1 MEEEYKEIKVSSYI
15 SSTKGTLDKNNKSNN
30 LLLIL
35 TPLLIG
41 ICSAATYF
49 IGTGQ
54 FRSQEKMIQEEQ
66 VLKLNHVLDVIE
78 THYVD
83 SVDRKELIE
92 TSISGMLT
100 KLDPHSAYISSKDVE
115 RQNEELQGHFGGVGI
130 RFIILRDT
138 LMITN
143 IIPNGPSEMAGLK
156 AGDRI
161 LEVDGVKIAGTGLKI
176 EDVLG
181 LLKGEFGTKVE
192 LKIVTKPNL
201 NPEDI
206 KVTRGSIPLPSID
219 ASFMINSTI
228 GYIRLKN
235 FSNNTDREFAYA
247 VADLKA
253 EGMTKLVFDLR
264 NNGGGYLH
272 GATSVADE
280 FLPAGKS
287 IVYTEG
293 AHQQKKEYFSS
304 GYGNFESN
312 ELIILVNS
320 GTASA
325 SEIVS
330 GAIQDND
337 RGLIMGRRT
346 FGKGL
351 VQQPINLEDGS
362 EMRLTVSRY
371 YTPAGRCIQKPYG
384 NGIDYYN
391 DIMNRYENGELQEL
405 DSVIF
410 ENAEKFTTPQGRTV
424 YGGGGIMPDVFIPI
438 DTSGSSLYLSSL
450 AYTAAYR
457 DFCFDYIDKNREKLN
472 YKDVKSFKAQ
482 YSITEQMFNNFVENA
497 YNNHGVEKDLYGINA
512 SKNRI
517 KNQLKQELATYLW
530 DEEAR
535 FFISIPFDNDIQIAI
550 KELNNII
557 K

>member
-30 LLLIL
+30 WLLIL

-41 ICSAATYF
+41 ICSAVTYF

-54 FRSQEKMIQEEQ
+54 FRSQEKIIQEEQ

-78 THYVD
+78 SHYVD

-92 TSISGMLT
+92 TSISGMLA

-143 IIPNGPSEMAGLK
+143 IIPNGPSETAGLK

-161 LEVDGVKIAGTGLKI
+161 LEVDGANIAGTGLKI
-176 EDVLG
+176 EDVHG

-192 LKIVTKPNL
+192 LKIANKSNL
-201 NPEDI
+201 TPKNIE
-206 KVTRGSIPLPSID
+206 VTRGSIPLPSID
-219 ASFMINSTI
+219 ASFMVNSTI

-235 FSNNTDREFAYA
+235 FSNNTDKEFAYA

-312 ELIILVNS
+312 ELVILVNS

-371 YTPAGRCIQKPYG
+371 YTPTGRCIQKPYG

-410 ENAEKFTTPQGRTV
+410 ENAEKFITPEGRTV

-450 AYTAAYR
+450 AYSAAYR
-457 DFCFDYIDKNREKLN
+457 DYCFDYIDKNRSKLK
-472 YKDVKSFKAQ
+472 YKDVKSFNAQ
-482 YSITEQMFNNFVENA
+482 YPITEQMFNEFVENA

-517 KNQLKQELATYLW
+517 KNQIKSELATYLW

-550 KELNNII
+550 KELNNKIN
-557 K
+557 

>member
-30 LLLIL
+30 WLLIL

-49 IGTGQ
+49 IGAGQ
-54 FRSQEKMIQEEQ
+54 FRSQEKIIQEEQ
-66 VLKLNHVLDVIE
+66 VVKLNHVLDVIE
-78 THYVD
+78 SHYVD
-83 SVDRKELIE
+83 SIDRKELIE
-92 TSISGMLT
+92 TSIAGMLS
-100 KLDPHSAYISSKDVE
+100 KLDPHSAYISSKNVE

-143 IIPNGPSEMAGLK
+143 IIPNGPSEIAGLK

-161 LEVDGVKIAGTGLKI
+161 LEVDGVKIAGTGLKN

-192 LKIVTKPNL
+192 LKIVNKSNL
-201 NPEDI
+201 NPLDLE
-206 KVTRGSIPLPSID
+206 VTRGSIPLPSID
-219 ASFMINSTI
+219 ASFMVNHTT

-293 AHQQKKEYFSS
+293 AHQKKKEYFSS
-304 GYGNFESN
+304 EYGNFESN

-371 YTPAGRCIQKPYG
+371 YTPTGRCIQKPYG

-410 ENAEKFTTPQGRTV
+410 ENTEKFITPEGRTV
-424 YGGGGIMPDVFIPI
+424 YGGGGIMPDLFIPI

-450 AYTAAYR
+450 AYSGAYR
-457 DFCFDYIDKNREKLN
+457 DFCFDYVDKNKDKLN
-472 YKDVKSFKAQ
+472 YKDVKSFEAQ
-482 YSITEQMFNNFVENA
+482 YSITDQMFNNFVENA
-497 YNNHGVEKDLYGINA
+497 YKKHGVEKDEYGINT
-512 SKNRI
+512 SRNRI
-517 KNQLKQELATYLW
+517 KNQLKSELATYLW

>member
-30 LLLIL
+30 WLLIL

-49 IGTGQ
+49 IGAGQ
-54 FRSQEKMIQEEQ
+54 FRSQEKVIQEEQ

-78 THYVD
+78 SHYVD
-83 SVDRKELIE
+83 SIDRKELIE
-92 TSISGMLT
+92 TSIAGMLA
-100 KLDPHSAYISSKDVE
+100 KLDPHSAYISSKNVE

-143 IIPNGPSEMAGLK
+143 IIPNGPSEIAGLK

-161 LEVDGVKIAGTGLKI
+161 LEVDGVKIAGTGLKN

-192 LKIVTKPNL
+192 LKIVNKSNL
-201 NPEDI
+201 NPLDLE
-206 KVTRGSIPLPSID
+206 VTRGSIPLPSID
-219 ASFMINSTI
+219 ASFMVSHTT

-293 AHQQKKEYFSS
+293 AHQKKKEYFSS
-304 GYGNFESN
+304 EYGNFESN

-371 YTPAGRCIQKPYG
+371 YTPTGRCIQKPYG

-410 ENAEKFTTPQGRTV
+410 ENTEKFITPEGRTV
-424 YGGGGIMPDVFIPI
+424 YGGGGIMPDLFIPI

-450 AYTAAYR
+450 AYSGAYR
-457 DFCFDYIDKNREKLN
+457 DFCFDYVDKNKDKLN
-472 YKDVKSFKAQ
+472 YKDVKSFEAQ
-482 YSITEQMFNNFVENA
+482 YSITDQMFNNFVENA
-497 YNNHGVEKDLYGINA
+497 YKKHGVEKDEYGINT
-512 SKNRI
+512 SRNRI
-517 KNQLKQELATYLW
+517 KNQLKSELATYLW

>member
-1 MEEEYKEIKVSSYI
+1 MKEEYKDIRVSSYI
-15 SSTKGTLDKNNKSNN
+15 PSTKPTAKKSGNSYN
-30 LLLIL
+30 WLLII

-41 ICSAATYF
+41 IFSAVTYF
-49 IGTGQ
+49 IGAGQ
-54 FRSQEKMIQEEQ
+54 FRSQEKIIQEEQ

-78 THYVD
+78 SQYVD
-83 SVDRKELIE
+83 SVDREQLIE
-92 TSISGMLT
+92 TSIAGMLA
-100 KLDPHSAYISSKDVE
+100 KLDPHSSYISSKDVE

-143 IIPNGPSEMAGLK
+143 IIPNGPSETAGLK
-156 AGDRI
+156 AGDRVI
-161 LEVDGVKIAGTGLKI
+161 EVDGEKIAGTGLKI
-176 EDVLG
+176 EDVHG

-192 LKIVTKPNL
+192 LKVLNKSNL
-201 NPEDI
+201 NPKDI
-206 KVTRGSIPLPSID
+206 EITRGSIPLPSID
-219 ASFMINSTI
+219 ASFMVNSTI

-235 FSNNTDREFAYA
+235 FSNKTDTEFAYA

-280 FLPAGKS
+280 FLSGGKS
-287 IVYTEG
+287 IVYTAG
-293 AHQQKKEYFSS
+293 LHQEKREYFSS
-304 GYGNFESN
+304 AYGNFESN
-312 ELIILVNS
+312 ELVILVNS

-371 YTPAGRCIQKPYG
+371 YTPTGRCIQKPYG

-410 ENAEKFTTPQGRTV
+410 ENAEKFTTPEGRTV
-424 YGGGGIMPDVFIPI
+424 YGGGGIMPDLFIPI

-450 AYTAAYR
+450 SYTAAFR
-457 DFCFDYIDKNREKLN
+457 DFCFDYVDKNREELK
-472 YKDVKSFKAQ
+472 YKDVDSFNAEFFI
-482 YSITEQMFNNFVENA
+482 SEIMFNQFVEDA
-497 YNNHGVEKDLYGINA
+497 HAKHGAVKDVYGIKA

-517 KNQLKQELATYLW
+517 KNQLKSELATYLW

-535 FFISIPFDNDIQIAI
+535 FFISIPFDKDIQVAI
-550 KELNNII
+550 KQLN
-557 K
+557 KD

>member
-1 MEEEYKEIKVSSYI
+1 MEKEYKEIKVSSYI

-30 LLLIL
+30 WLLIL

-54 FRSQEKMIQEEQ
+54 FRSQEKIIQEEQ

-78 THYVD
+78 SHYVD

-92 TSISGMLT
+92 TSISGMLA

-138 LMITN
+138 LMVTN
-143 IIPNGPSEMAGLK
+143 IIPNGPSEIAGLK

-176 EDVLG
+176 EDVQG

-192 LKIVTKPNL
+192 LKILNKSTL
-201 NPEDI
+201 NPKDI
-206 KVTRGSIPLPSID
+206 EVTRGSIPLPSID

-293 AHQQKKEYFSS
+293 AHQKKKEYFSS
-304 GYGNFESN
+304 EYGNFESN

-371 YTPAGRCIQKPYG
+371 YTPTGRCIQKPYG

-410 ENAEKFTTPQGRTV
+410 ENTEKFITPEGRTV
-424 YGGGGIMPDVFIPI
+424 YGGGGIMPDLFIPI

-450 AYTAAYR
+450 AYSAAYR
-457 DFCFDYIDKNREKLN
+457 DFCFDYVDKNKDKLN

-482 YSITEQMFNNFVENA
+482 YSITDQMFNNFVENA
-497 YNNHGVEKDLYGINA
+497 YKKHGVEKDEYGINT
-512 SKNRI
+512 SRNRI
-517 KNQLKQELATYLW
+517 KNQLKSELATYLW

-535 FFISIPFDNDIQIAI
+535 FFISIPFDNDIQMAI
-550 KELNNII
+550 KKL
-557 K
+557 

>member
-1 MEEEYKEIKVSSYI
+1 MEEEHEEIKVSSYI
-15 SSTKGTLDKNNKSNN
+15 SSTKGTLDKNNTSNN
-30 LLLIL
+30 WLLIL

-41 ICSAATYF
+41 ICSAVTYF

-54 FRSQEKMIQEEQ
+54 FRSQEKIIQEEQ

-78 THYVD
+78 SHYVD

-92 TSISGMLT
+92 TSIAGMLA
-100 KLDPHSAYISSKDVE
+100 KLDPHSAYISAKDVE

-143 IIPNGPSEMAGLK
+143 IIPNGPSEIAGLK

-192 LKIVTKPNL
+192 LKIVNKSNL
-201 NPEDI
+201 NPKDI
-206 KVTRGSIPLPSID
+206 EVTRGSIPLPSID
-219 ASFMINSTI
+219 ASFMINSTT

-287 IVYTEG
+287 MVYTEG

-304 GYGNFESN
+304 KYGNFESN

-351 VQQPINLEDGS
+351 VQQPINLQDGS

-371 YTPAGRCIQKPYG
+371 YTPTGRCIQKPYG

-410 ENAEKFTTPQGRTV
+410 ENAEQFITPEGRTV
-424 YGGGGIMPDVFIPI
+424 YGGGGIMPDIFIPI

-457 DFCFDYIDKNREKLN
+457 DFCFDYVDKNRDKLN
-472 YKDVKSFKAQ
+472 YKDVKSFNNQ

-497 YNNHGVEKDLYGINA
+497 YNKHGVEKDLHGINA

-530 DEEAR
+530 DEKAR
-535 FFISIPFDNDIQIAI
+535 FYISIPFDNDIQAAI
-550 KELNNII
+550 KEII

>member
-1 MEEEYKEIKVSSYI
+1 MKEEYKDIRVSSYI
-15 SSTKGTLDKNNKSNN
+15 PSTKPTAKKSGNSYN
-30 LLLIL
+30 WLLII

-41 ICSAATYF
+41 IFSAVTYF
-49 IGTGQ
+49 IGAGQ
-54 FRSQEKMIQEEQ
+54 FRSQEKIIQEEQ

-78 THYVD
+78 SQYVD
-83 SVDRKELIE
+83 SVDREQLIE
-92 TSISGMLT
+92 TSIAGMLA
-100 KLDPHSAYISSKDVE
+100 KLDPHSSYISSKDVE

-143 IIPNGPSEMAGLK
+143 IIPNGPSETAGLK
-156 AGDRI
+156 AGDRVI
-161 LEVDGVKIAGTGLKI
+161 EVDGEKIAGTGLKI
-176 EDVLG
+176 EDVHG

-192 LKIVTKPNL
+192 LKVLNKSNL
-201 NPEDI
+201 NPKDI
-206 KVTRGSIPLPSID
+206 EITRGSIPLPSID
-219 ASFMINSTI
+219 ASFMVNSTI

-235 FSNNTDREFAYA
+235 FSNKTDTEFAYA

-280 FLPAGKS
+280 FLSGGKS
-287 IVYTEG
+287 IVYTAG
-293 AHQQKKEYFSS
+293 LHQEKREYFSS
-304 GYGNFESN
+304 AYGNFESN
-312 ELIILVNS
+312 ELVILVNS

-371 YTPAGRCIQKPYG
+371 YTPTGRCIQKPYG
-384 NGIDYYN
+384 KGIDYYN

-405 DSVIF
+405 DSMIF
-410 ENAEKFTTPQGRTV
+410 ENAEKFTTPEGRTV
-424 YGGGGIMPDVFIPI
+424 YGGGGIMPDLFIPI

-450 AYTAAYR
+450 SYTAAFR
-457 DFCFDYIDKNREKLN
+457 DFCFDYVDKNREELK
-472 YKDVKSFKAQ
+472 YKDVDSFNAEFFI
-482 YSITEQMFNNFVENA
+482 SEIMFNQFVEDA
-497 YNNHGVEKDLYGINA
+497 HAKHGAVKDVYGIKA

-517 KNQLKQELATYLW
+517 KNQLKSELATYLW

-535 FFISIPFDNDIQIAI
+535 FFISIPFDKDIQVAI
-550 KELNNII
+550 KQLN
-557 K
+557 KD

>member
-1 MEEEYKEIKVSSYI
+1 MKEEYKDIRVSSYI
-15 SSTKGTLDKNNKSNN
+15 PSTKPTAKKSGNSYN
-30 LLLIL
+30 WLLII

-41 ICSAATYF
+41 IFSAVTYF
-49 IGTGQ
+49 IGAGQ
-54 FRSQEKMIQEEQ
+54 FRSQEKIIQEEQ

-78 THYVD
+78 SQYVD
-83 SVDRKELIE
+83 SVDREQLIE
-92 TSISGMLT
+92 TSIAGMLA
-100 KLDPHSAYISSKDVE
+100 KLDPHSSYISSKDVE

-143 IIPNGPSEMAGLK
+143 IIPNGPSETAGLK
-156 AGDRI
+156 AGDRVI
-161 LEVDGVKIAGTGLKI
+161 EVDGEKIAGTGLKI
-176 EDVLG
+176 EDVHG

-192 LKIVTKPNL
+192 LKVLNKSNL
-201 NPEDI
+201 NPKDI
-206 KVTRGSIPLPSID
+206 EITRGSIPLPSID
-219 ASFMINSTI
+219 ASFMVNSTI

-235 FSNNTDREFAYA
+235 FSNKTDTEFAYA

-280 FLPAGKS
+280 FLSGGKS
-287 IVYTEG
+287 IVYTAG
-293 AHQQKKEYFSS
+293 LHQEKREYFSS
-304 GYGNFESN
+304 AYGNFESN
-312 ELIILVNS
+312 ELVILVNS

-371 YTPAGRCIQKPYG
+371 YTPTGRCIQKPYG

-424 YGGGGIMPDVFIPI
+424 YGGGGIMPDLFIPI

-450 AYTAAYR
+450 AYSAAYR
-457 DFCFDYIDKNREKLN
+457 DYCFDYIDKNREKLN
-472 YKDVKSFKAQ
+472 YKDVKSFNAQ
-482 YSITEQMFNNFVENA
+482 YSITEQMFNKFVEYA
-497 YNNHGVEKDLYGINA
+497 FVEHGIEQDLFGIKA

-517 KNQLKQELATYLW
+517 KNQLKSELATYLW

-535 FFISIPFDNDIQIAI
+535 FFISIPFDKDIQVAI
-550 KELNNII
+550 KQLN
-557 K
+557 KG

>member
-15 SSTKGTLDKNNKSNN
+15 SSTKGALDKNNKSNN
-30 LLLIL
+30 WLLIL

-49 IGTGQ
+49 IGAGQ
-54 FRSQEKMIQEEQ
+54 FRSQEKVIQEEQ
-66 VLKLNHVLDVIE
+66 VVKLNHVLDVIE
-78 THYVD
+78 SHYVD
-83 SVDRKELIE
+83 SIDRKELIE
-92 TSISGMLT
+92 TSIAGMLA
-100 KLDPHSAYISSKDVE
+100 KLDPHSAYISSKNVE

-143 IIPNGPSEMAGLK
+143 IIPNGPSEIAGLK

-161 LEVDGVKIAGTGLKI
+161 LEVDGVKIAGTGLKN

-192 LKIVTKPNL
+192 LKIVNKSNL
-201 NPEDI
+201 NPLDLE
-206 KVTRGSIPLPSID
+206 VTRGSIPLPSID
-219 ASFMINSTI
+219 ASFMINHTT

-293 AHQQKKEYFSS
+293 AHQKKKEYFSS
-304 GYGNFESN
+304 EYGNFESN

-371 YTPAGRCIQKPYG
+371 YTPTGRCIQKPYG

-410 ENAEKFTTPQGRTV
+410 ENTEKFITPEGRTV
-424 YGGGGIMPDVFIPI
+424 YGGGGIMPDLFIPI

-450 AYTAAYR
+450 AYSGAYR
-457 DFCFDYIDKNREKLN
+457 DFCFDYVDKNKDKLN
-472 YKDVKSFKAQ
+472 YKDVKSFEAQ
-482 YSITEQMFNNFVENA
+482 YSITDQMFNNFVENA
-497 YNNHGVEKDLYGINA
+497 YKKHGVEKDEYGINT
-512 SKNRI
+512 SRNRI
-517 KNQLKQELATYLW
+517 KNQLKSELATYLW

-550 KELNNII
+550 KELNNKI

>member
-1 MEEEYKEIKVSSYI
+1 
-15 SSTKGTLDKNNKSNN
+15 
-30 LLLIL
+30 
-35 TPLLIG
+35 
-41 ICSAATYF
+41 
-49 IGTGQ
+49 
-54 FRSQEKMIQEEQ
+54 
-66 VLKLNHVLDVIE
+66 
-78 THYVD
+78 
-83 SVDRKELIE
+83 
-92 TSISGMLT
+92 
-100 KLDPHSAYISSKDVE
+100 
-115 RQNEELQGHFGGVGI
+115 
-130 RFIILRDT
+130 
-138 LMITN
+138 MITN
-143 IIPNGPSEMAGLK
+143 IIPNGPSEIAGLK

-192 LKIVTKPNL
+192 LKIVNNPNL
-201 NPEDI
+201 NPNDI
-206 KVTRGSIPLPSID
+206 EVTRGSIPLPSID
-219 ASFMINSTI
+219 ASFMVNSTI

-304 GYGNFESN
+304 EYGNFESN

-371 YTPAGRCIQKPYG
+371 YTPTGRCIQKPYG

-410 ENAEKFTTPQGRTV
+410 ENTEKFITPKGRTV
-424 YGGGGIMPDVFIPI
+424 YGGGGIMPDLFIPI

-450 AYTAAYR
+450 AYSAAYR
-457 DFCFDYIDKNREKLN
+457 DFCFDYVDKNRDQLN
-472 YKDVKSFKAQ
+472 YKNVKSFKAQ
-482 YSITEQMFNNFVENA
+482 YSITEQMFYNFVENA
-497 YNNHGVEKDLYGINA
+497 YQKHGVEKDVYGINA

-517 KNQLKQELATYLW
+517 KNQLKSELATYLW

-535 FFISIPFDNDIQIAI
+535 FFISIPFDNDIQMAI
-550 KELNNII
+550 KELNN
-557 K
+557 KTK

>member
-550 KELNNII
+550 KRLN
-557 K
+557 KD

>member
-15 SSTKGTLDKNNKSNN
+15 SSTKGPLDKNNKSNN
-30 LLLIL
+30 WLLIL

-54 FRSQEKMIQEEQ
+54 FRSQEKIIQEEQ

-78 THYVD
+78 SHYVD

-92 TSISGMLT
+92 TSISGMLA

-143 IIPNGPSEMAGLK
+143 IIPNGPSEIAGLK

-161 LEVDGVKIAGTGLKI
+161 LEVDGVKIAGIGLKI
-176 EDVLG
+176 EDVQG

-192 LKIVTKPNL
+192 LKILNKSTL
-201 NPEDI
+201 NPKDI
-206 KVTRGSIPLPSID
+206 EVTRGSIPLPSID

-280 FLPAGKS
+280 FLAAGKS
-287 IVYTEG
+287 IVYTKG

-304 GYGNFESN
+304 RYGNFESN
-312 ELIILVNS
+312 ELVILVNS

-330 GAIQDND
+330 GAVQDND

-371 YTPAGRCIQKPYG
+371 YTPTGRCIQKPYG
-384 NGIDYYN
+384 SGIDYYN

-410 ENAEKFTTPQGRTV
+410 ENAEKFITPEGRTV
-424 YGGGGIMPDVFIPI
+424 YGGGGIMPDLFIPI
-438 DTSGSSLYLSSL
+438 DTSGSSLYLIL
-450 AYTAAYR
+450 
-457 DFCFDYIDKNREKLN
+457 
-472 YKDVKSFKAQ
+472 
-482 YSITEQMFNNFVENA
+482 
-497 YNNHGVEKDLYGINA
+497 
-512 SKNRI
+512 
-517 KNQLKQELATYLW
+517 
-530 DEEAR
+530 
-535 FFISIPFDNDIQIAI
+535 ISILCSLPR
-550 KELNNII
+550 LLL
-557 K
+557 

>member
-15 SSTKGTLDKNNKSNN
+15 SSTKGPLDKNNKSNN
-30 LLLIL
+30 WLLIL

-54 FRSQEKMIQEEQ
+54 FRSQEKIIQEEQ

-78 THYVD
+78 SHYVD

-92 TSISGMLT
+92 TSISGMLA

-143 IIPNGPSEMAGLK
+143 IIPNGPSEIAGLK

-161 LEVDGVKIAGTGLKI
+161 LEVDGVKIAGIGLKI
-176 EDVLG
+176 EDVQG

-192 LKIVTKPNL
+192 LKILNKSTL
-201 NPEDI
+201 NPKDI
-206 KVTRGSIPLPSID
+206 EVTRGSIPLPSID

-247 VADLKA
+247 VANLKA

-280 FLPAGKS
+280 FLAAGKS
-287 IVYTEG
+287 IVYTKG

-304 GYGNFESN
+304 RYGNFESN
-312 ELIILVNS
+312 ELVILVNS

-330 GAIQDND
+330 GAVQDND

-371 YTPAGRCIQKPYG
+371 YTPTGRCIQKPYG
-384 NGIDYYN
+384 SGIDYYN

-410 ENAEKFTTPQGRTV
+410 ENAEKFITPEGRTV
-424 YGGGGIMPDVFIPI
+424 YGGGGIMPDLFIPI

-450 AYTAAYR
+450 AYSAAYR
-457 DFCFDYIDKNREKLN
+457 DYCFDYIDKNREKLN
-472 YKDVKSFKAQ
+472 YKDVKSFNAQ
-482 YSITEQMFNNFVENA
+482 YSITEQMFNEFVENA
-497 YNNHGVEKDLYGINA
+497 SKNHGVTKDLFGINA

-517 KNQLKQELATYLW
+517 KNQLKSELATYLW

-550 KELNNII
+550 KALNNKIN
-557 K
+557 

>member
-100 KLDPHSAYISSKDVE
+100 KLDPHSAYISSKNVE

-143 IIPNGPSEMAGLK
+143 IIPNGPSEIAGLK

-161 LEVDGVKIAGTGLKI
+161 LEVDGVKIAGTGLKN

-192 LKIVTKPNL
+192 LKIVNKSNL
-201 NPEDI
+201 NPLDLE
-206 KVTRGSIPLPSID
+206 VTRGSIPLPSID
-219 ASFMINSTI
+219 ASFMVNHAT

-293 AHQQKKEYFSS
+293 AHQKKKEYFSS
-304 GYGNFESN
+304 EYGNFESN

-371 YTPAGRCIQKPYG
+371 YTPTGRCIQKPYG

-410 ENAEKFTTPQGRTV
+410 ENTEKFITPEGRTV
-424 YGGGGIMPDVFIPI
+424 YGGGGIMPDLFIPI

-450 AYTAAYR
+450 AYSGAYR
-457 DFCFDYIDKNREKLN
+457 DFCFDYVDKNKDKLN
-472 YKDVKSFKAQ
+472 YKDVKSFEAQ
-482 YSITEQMFNNFVENA
+482 YSITDQMFNNFVENA
-497 YNNHGVEKDLYGINA
+497 YKKHGVEKDEYGINT
-512 SKNRI
+512 SRNRI
-517 KNQLKQELATYLW
+517 KNQLKSELATYLW

>member
-1 MEEEYKEIKVSSYI
+1 MEEEYKEMKGSSYI
-15 SSTKGTLDKNNKSNN
+15 SSSKDTLDKKDNSNN
-30 LLLIL
+30 WLLIL

-41 ICSAATYF
+41 ICSAFTYF
-49 IGTGQ
+49 IGAGQ
-54 FRSQEKMIQEEQ
+54 FRSQEKITQEEQ
-66 VLKLNHVLDVIE
+66 VVKLNHVLDVIE
-78 THYVD
+78 SRYVD

-92 TSISGMLT
+92 TSISGMLG
-100 KLDPHSAYISSKDVE
+100 KLDPHSAYISAKDVE

-143 IIPNGPSEMAGLK
+143 IIPNGPSEIAGLK

-161 LEVDGVKIAGTGLKI
+161 LEVDGDKIAGTGLKI
-176 EDVLG
+176 EDVHG

-192 LKIVTKPNL
+192 LKILNKSNL
-201 NPEDI
+201 HPKGIE
-206 KVTRGSIPLPSID
+206 VTRGSIPLPSID
-219 ASFMINSTI
+219 ASFMVNSNI

-247 VADLKA
+247 VANLKV

-280 FLPAGKS
+280 FLAAGKS

-312 ELIILVNS
+312 ELVILVNS

-330 GAIQDND
+330 GAVQDND

-371 YTPAGRCIQKPYG
+371 YTPTGRCIQKPYG
-384 NGIDYYN
+384 SGIDYYN

-405 DSVIF
+405 DSIIF
-410 ENAEKFTTPQGRTV
+410 ENAEKFITPEGRTV

-438 DTSGSSLYLSSL
+438 DTSGSSLYLSAL
-450 AYTAAYR
+450 AYSAAYR
-457 DFCFDYIDKNREKLN
+457 DFCFDYVDKNRKKLN
-472 YKDVKSFKAQ
+472 YKDAKTFNAQ
-482 YSITEQMFNNFVENA
+482 YSITEQMFNDFVENA
-497 YNNHGVEKDLYGINA
+497 SKNHGITKDLFGINT

-517 KNQLKQELATYLW
+517 KNQLKSELATYLW

-535 FFISIPFDNDIQIAI
+535 FFISLPFDKDVQVAI
-550 KELNNII
+550 KELNNN
-557 K
+557 

>member
-15 SSTKGTLDKNNKSNN
+15 SSTKGPLDKNNKSNN
-30 LLLIL
+30 WLLIL

-54 FRSQEKMIQEEQ
+54 FRSQEKIIQEEQ

-78 THYVD
+78 SHYVD

-92 TSISGMLT
+92 TSISGMLA

-143 IIPNGPSEMAGLK
+143 IIPNGPSEIAGLK

-161 LEVDGVKIAGTGLKI
+161 LEVDGVKIAGIGLKI
-176 EDVLG
+176 EDVQG

-192 LKIVTKPNL
+192 LKILNKSTL
-201 NPEDI
+201 NPKDI
-206 KVTRGSIPLPSID
+206 EVTRGSIPLPSID

-247 VADLKA
+247 VANLKA

-280 FLPAGKS
+280 FLAAGKS
-287 IVYTEG
+287 IVYTKG

-304 GYGNFESN
+304 RYGNFESN
-312 ELIILVNS
+312 ELVILVNS

-330 GAIQDND
+330 GAVQDND

-371 YTPAGRCIQKPYG
+371 YTPTGRCIQKPYG
-384 NGIDYYN
+384 SGIDYYN

-410 ENAEKFTTPQGRTV
+410 ENAEKYTTPEGRTV
-424 YGGGGIMPDVFIPI
+424 YGGGGIMPDIFIPI

-457 DFCFDYIDKNREKLN
+457 DFCFDYVDKNREKLQ
-472 YKDVKSFKAQ
+472 YQDVKAFNTQ
-482 YSITEQMFNNFVENA
+482 YSVTEQMFNDFVENA
-497 YNNHGVEKDLYGINA
+497 SKNHGVPKDLFGINA

-517 KNQLKQELATYLW
+517 KNQLKSELATYLW

-535 FFISIPFDNDIQIAI
+535 FFISIPFDNDIQMAI
-550 KELNNII
+550 KEL
-557 K
+557 

>member
-1 MEEEYKEIKVSSYI
+1 MEEEDKEIKVSSYI
-15 SSTKGTLDKNNKSNN
+15 SSKKGALNKNKKSNN
-30 LLLIL
+30 WLLIL

-41 ICSAATYF
+41 ICSAGTYF
-49 IGTGQ
+49 IGAGQ
-54 FRSQEKMIQEEQ
+54 FRSQKRIIQEEQ

-78 THYVD
+78 SHYVD
-83 SVDRKELIE
+83 SVDREDLIE
-92 TSISGMLT
+92 TSISGMLA

-143 IIPNGPSEMAGLK
+143 IIPGGPSEAAGLK
-156 AGDRI
+156 GGDRVI
-161 LEVDGVKIAGTGLKI
+161 AVDGDNIAGIGLSI
-176 EDVLG
+176 EDVHG

-192 LKIVTKPNL
+192 LKILNKTYL
-201 NPEDI
+201 NPKNIE
-206 KVTRGSIPLPSID
+206 VTRGSIPLPSID
-219 ASFMINSTI
+219 ASFMVNSTI

-247 VADLKA
+247 IADLKTQ
-253 EGMTKLVFDLR
+253 GMTKLVFDLR

-280 FLPAGKS
+280 FLPGGKS

-304 GYGNFESN
+304 GYGNFENN
-312 ELIILVNS
+312 ELVILVNS

-371 YTPAGRCIQKPYG
+371 YTPTGRCIQKPYG

-405 DSVIF
+405 DSTVF
-410 ENAEKFTTPQGRTV
+410 ENAEKFTTPGGRTV
-424 YGGGGIMPDVFIPI
+424 YGGGGIMPDLFIPI
-438 DTSGSSLYLSSL
+438 DTSGSSPYLSSL
-450 AYTAAYR
+450 AYSGAFR
-457 DFCFDYIDKNREKLN
+457 DFCFDYIDKNRTKLN
-472 YKDVKSFKAQ
+472 YKNAKAFNAK
-482 YSITEQMFNNFVENA
+482 YAISEQMFNEFVEYA
-497 YNNHGVEKDLYGINA
+497 FVKHAVAKDVYGIKV
-512 SKNRI
+512 SKTRI
-517 KNQLKQELATYLW
+517 KNQLKSELATYMW

-535 FFISIPFDNDIQIAI
+535 FFISIPFDNDIQVAI
-550 KELNNII
+550 KELNE

>member
-1 MEEEYKEIKVSSYI
+1 MEEEYKAIEVSSYI
-15 SSTKGTLDKNNKSNN
+15 SSAKAPNNKKNNSNN
-30 LLLIL
+30 WLLIL
-35 TPLLIG
+35 TPLLIA
-41 ICSAATYF
+41 ICSAATYY
-49 IGTGQ
+49 IGAGQ
-54 FRSQEKMIQEEQ
+54 FRSQEKIIQEEQ

-78 THYVD
+78 SQYVD
-83 SVDRKELIE
+83 SVDREQLIE
-92 TSISGMLT
+92 TSIAGMLA
-100 KLDPHSAYISSKDVE
+100 KLDPHSSYISSKDVE

-143 IIPNGPSEMAGLK
+143 IIPNGPSETAGLK
-156 AGDRI
+156 AGDRV
-161 LEVDGVKIAGTGLKI
+161 LEVDGDKIAGTGLKI
-176 EDVLG
+176 EDVHG

-192 LKIVTKPNL
+192 LKIVNKSIL
-201 NPEDI
+201 NPKGI
-206 KVTRGSIPLPSID
+206 TITRGSIPLPSID
-219 ASFMINSTI
+219 ASFMVNSNI

-235 FSNNTDREFAYA
+235 FSNNTDKEFASA
-247 VADLKA
+247 VANLKA

-280 FLPAGKS
+280 FLPSGKS
-287 IVYTEG
+287 IVYTAG
-293 AHQQKKEYFSS
+293 LHQEKREYFSS
-304 GYGNFESN
+304 RYGNFENN
-312 ELIILVNS
+312 ELVILVNS

-371 YTPAGRCIQKPYG
+371 YTPTGRCIQKPYG

-405 DSVIF
+405 DSMMF
-410 ENAEKFTTPQGRTV
+410 ENAEKFITPEGRTV
-424 YGGGGIMPDVFIPI
+424 YGGGGIMPDLFIPI
-438 DTSGSSLYLSSL
+438 DTSGSSIYLSSL
-450 AYTAAYR
+450 AYTGAYR
-457 DFCFDYIDKNREKLN
+457 DFCFDYADKEREKLK
-472 YKDVKSFKAQ
+472 YKDVNSFN
-482 YSITEQMFNNFVENA
+482 SEFLITEAMFNQFIEDA
-497 YNNHGVEKDLYGINA
+497 QTKHGVVQDPYGIKA

-517 KNQLKQELATYLW
+517 KNQLKSELATYLW
-530 DEEAR
+530 NEEAR
-535 FFISIPFDNDIQIAI
+535 FFVAMSFDYDIQVAI
-550 KELNNII
+550 RQLINN
-557 K
+557 

>member
-30 LLLIL
+30 WLLIL

-49 IGTGQ
+49 IGAGQ
-54 FRSQEKMIQEEQ
+54 FRSQEKIIQEEQ
-66 VLKLNHVLDVIE
+66 VVKLNHVLDVIE
-78 THYVD
+78 SHYVD
-83 SVDRKELIE
+83 SIDRKELIE
-92 TSISGMLT
+92 TSIAGMLA
-100 KLDPHSAYISSKDVE
+100 KLDPHSAYISSKNVE

-143 IIPNGPSEMAGLK
+143 IIPNGPSEIAGLK

-161 LEVDGVKIAGTGLKI
+161 LEVDGVKIAGTGLKN

-192 LKIVTKPNL
+192 LKIVNKSNL
-201 NPEDI
+201 NPLDLE
-206 KVTRGSIPLPSID
+206 VTRGSIPLPSID
-219 ASFMINSTI
+219 ASFMVSHTT

-293 AHQQKKEYFSS
+293 AHQKKKEYFSS
-304 GYGNFESN
+304 EYGNFESN

-371 YTPAGRCIQKPYG
+371 YTPTGRCIQKPYG

-410 ENAEKFTTPQGRTV
+410 ENTEKFITPEGRTV
-424 YGGGGIMPDVFIPI
+424 YGGGGIMPDLFIPI

-450 AYTAAYR
+450 AYSGAYR
-457 DFCFDYIDKNREKLN
+457 DFCFDYVDKNKDKLN
-472 YKDVKSFKAQ
+472 YKDVKSFEAQ
-482 YSITEQMFNNFVENA
+482 YSITDQMFNNFVENA
-497 YNNHGVEKDLYGINA
+497 YKKHGVEKDEYGINT
-512 SKNRI
+512 SRNRI
-517 KNQLKQELATYLW
+517 KNQLKSELATYLW

>member
-15 SSTKGTLDKNNKSNN
+15 SSTKVTVEKNNKSNN
-30 LLLIL
+30 WLLIV

-41 ICSAATYF
+41 ICSSITYF
-49 IGTGQ
+49 IGAGQ
-54 FRSQEKMIQEEQ
+54 FRSQEKIIQEEQ

-78 THYVD
+78 SQYVD
-83 SVDRKELIE
+83 SVDREELIE
-92 TSISGMLT
+92 TSIAGMLA

-143 IIPNGPSEMAGLK
+143 IIPGGPSEAAGLK
-156 AGDRI
+156 AGDRV
-161 LEVDGVKIAGTGLKI
+161 LQVDGESIAGTGLKI
-176 EDVLG
+176 EDVHG
-181 LLKGEFGTKVE
+181 LLKGGFGTKVKLSISNRE
-192 LKIVTKPNL
+192 NLKSRDV
-201 NPEDI
+201 E
-206 KVTRGSIPLPSID
+206 VTRGIIPLPSID
-219 ASFMINSTI
+219 ASFMVNNKT

-235 FSNNTDREFAYA
+235 FSDKTDTEFAYA

-253 EGMTKLVFDLR
+253 QGMKKLVFDLR

-280 FLPAGKS
+280 FLPGGKS

-293 AHQQKKEYFSS
+293 VHQEKKEYFSS
-304 GYGNFESN
+304 AYGNFESN
-312 ELIILVNS
+312 DLVILVNS

-330 GAIQDND
+330 GAVQDND
-337 RGLIMGRRT
+337 RGLILGRRT

-371 YTPAGRCIQKPYG
+371 YTPTGRCIQKPYG
-384 NGIDYYN
+384 EGIDYYN

-405 DSVIF
+405 DSVVF
-410 ENAEKFTTPQGRTV
+410 ENTEKFTTPEGRTV
-424 YGGGGIMPDVFIPI
+424 YGGGGIMPDIFIPI
-438 DTSGSSLYLSSL
+438 DTSGTSLYLSSL
-450 AYTAAYR
+450 AYSAAYR
-457 DFCFDYIDKNREKLN
+457 DFCFDYVDKNRNQLK
-472 YKDVKSFKAQ
+472 YKDAKSFNAQ
-482 YSITEQMFNNFVENA
+482 YSVTEEMFNEFVEYA
-497 YNNHGVEKDLYGINA
+497 YSVHGIEKDLYGINA

-517 KNQLKQELATYLW
+517 KNQLKSELATYLW

-535 FFISIPFDNDIQIAI
+535 FYVSIPFDNDIQVAI
-550 KELNNII
+550 EQLN

>member
-15 SSTKGTLDKNNKSNN
+15 SSTKVTVEKDNKPNNW
-30 LLLIL
+30 LLVV

-41 ICSAATYF
+41 ICSSITYF
-49 IGTGQ
+49 IGAGQ
-54 FRSQEKMIQEEQ
+54 FRSQEKIIQEEQ

-78 THYVD
+78 AHYVD
-83 SVDRKELIE
+83 SVDREELIE
-92 TSISGMLT
+92 TSISGMLA

-143 IIPNGPSEMAGLK
+143 IIPGGPSETAGLK
-156 AGDRI
+156 PGDRV
-161 LEVDGVKIAGTGLKI
+161 LEVDGESIAGTGLKI
-176 EDVLG
+176 EDVHG
-181 LLKGEFGTKVE
+181 LLKGEFGTKVK
-192 LKIVTKPNL
+192 LNIKNSYSDKTKNI
-201 NPEDI
+201 EI
-206 KVTRGSIPLPSID
+206 TRGNIPLPSID
-219 ASFMINSTI
+219 ASFMVNNTT

-235 FSNNTDREFAYA
+235 FSDKTDTEFAYA
-247 VADLKA
+247 IADLKA
-253 EGMTKLVFDLR
+253 QGMKKLVFDLR

-280 FLPAGKS
+280 FLSGGKS

-293 AHQQKKEYFSS
+293 IHQEKREYFSS
-304 GYGNFESN
+304 TYGNFESN
-312 ELIILVNS
+312 DLVILVNS

-371 YTPAGRCIQKPYG
+371 YTPTGRCIQKPYG

-405 DSVIF
+405 DSVVF
-410 ENAEKFTTPQGRTV
+410 ENAEKFTTPGGRTV
-424 YGGGGIMPDVFIPI
+424 YGGGGIMPDLFIPI

-450 AYTAAYR
+450 AYSAAYR
-457 DFCFDYIDKNREKLN
+457 DFCFDYVDKNRNKLK
-472 YKDVKSFKAQ
+472 YKDAKAFNNQ
-482 YSITEQMFNNFVENA
+482 FSISENMFNEFVEYANTE
-497 YNNHGVEKDLYGINA
+497 HGVEQDLFGIKA

-517 KNQLKQELATYLW
+517 KNQLKSEIATYMW

-550 KELNNII
+550 KELN

>member
-30 LLLIL
+30 WLLIL

-41 ICSAATYF
+41 ICSAVTYF

-54 FRSQEKMIQEEQ
+54 FRSQEKIIQEEQ

-78 THYVD
+78 SHYVD

-92 TSISGMLT
+92 TSISSMLA

-143 IIPNGPSEMAGLK
+143 IIPNGPSEVAGLK
-156 AGDRI
+156 VGDRI
-161 LEVDGVKIAGTGLKI
+161 LEVDGANIAGTGLKI
-176 EDVLG
+176 EDVHG

-192 LKIVTKPNL
+192 LKIVNKSNL
-201 NPEDI
+201 TPKNIE
-206 KVTRGSIPLPSID
+206 VTRGSIPLPSID
-219 ASFMINSTI
+219 ASFMVNSTI

-235 FSNNTDREFAYA
+235 FSNNTDKEFAYA

-304 GYGNFESN
+304 GYGNFENN
-312 ELIILVNS
+312 ELVILVNS

-371 YTPAGRCIQKPYG
+371 YTPTGRCIQKPYG

-438 DTSGSSLYLSSL
+438 DTSSSSLYLSSL

-457 DFCFDYIDKNREKLN
+457 DYCFDYVDKNREKLN

-497 YNNHGVEKDLYGINA
+497 YKKHGVEKDVYGINA
-512 SKNRI
+512 SKNLI
-517 KNQLKQELATYLW
+517 KNQLKSELATYLW

-535 FFISIPFDNDIQIAI
+535 FFISIPFDNDIQMAI
-550 KELNNII
+550 KELNN
-557 K
+557 KTK

>member
-1 MEEEYKEIKVSSYI
+1 
-15 SSTKGTLDKNNKSNN
+15 
-30 LLLIL
+30 
-35 TPLLIG
+35 
-41 ICSAATYF
+41 
-49 IGTGQ
+49 
-54 FRSQEKMIQEEQ
+54 
-66 VLKLNHVLDVIE
+66 LDVIE
-78 THYVD
+78 AHYVD
-83 SVDRKELIE
+83 SVDREELIE
-92 TSISGMLT
+92 TSISGMLA
-100 KLDPHSAYISSKDVE
+100 KLEPHSAYISSKDVE

-143 IIPNGPSEMAGLK
+143 IIPGGPSETAGLK
-156 AGDRI
+156 PGDRV
-161 LEVDGVKIAGTGLKI
+161 LEVDGESIAGTGLKI
-176 EDVLG
+176 EDVHG
-181 LLKGEFGTKVE
+181 LLKGEFGTKVK
-192 LKIVTKPNL
+192 LNIKNSYSDKTKNI
-201 NPEDI
+201 EI
-206 KVTRGSIPLPSID
+206 TRGNIPLPSID
-219 ASFMINSTI
+219 ASFMVNNTT

-235 FSNNTDREFAYA
+235 FSDKTDTEFAYA
-247 VADLKA
+247 IADLKA
-253 EGMTKLVFDLR
+253 QGMKKLVFDLR

-280 FLPAGKS
+280 FLSGGKS

-293 AHQQKKEYFSS
+293 IHQEKREYFSS
-304 GYGNFESN
+304 TYGNFESN
-312 ELIILVNS
+312 DLVILVNR

-371 YTPAGRCIQKPYG
+371 YTPTGRCIQKPYG

-405 DSVIF
+405 DSVVF
-410 ENAEKFTTPQGRTV
+410 ENAEKFTTPGGRTV
-424 YGGGGIMPDVFIPI
+424 YGGGGIMPDLFIPI

-450 AYTAAYR
+450 AYSAAYR
-457 DFCFDYIDKNREKLN
+457 DFCFDYVDKNRNKLK
-472 YKDVKSFKAQ
+472 YKDAKAFNNQ
-482 YSITEQMFNNFVENA
+482 FSISENMFNEFVEYANTE
-497 YNNHGVEKDLYGINA
+497 HGVEQDLFGIKA

-517 KNQLKQELATYLW
+517 KNQLKSEIATYMW

-550 KELNNII
+550 KELN

>member
-1 MEEEYKEIKVSSYI
+1 MEEEHKDIRVSSYI
-15 SSTKGTLDKNNKSNN
+15 SSTKPAAKKTSNSYN
-30 LLLIL
+30 WLLII

-41 ICSAATYF
+41 ICSAITYY
-49 IGTGQ
+49 IGAGQ
-54 FRSQEKMIQEEQ
+54 FRSQEKIIQEEQ

-78 THYVD
+78 SQYVD
-83 SVDRKELIE
+83 SVDREELIE
-92 TSISGMLT
+92 TSIAGMLA
-100 KLDPHSAYISSKDVE
+100 KLDPHSSYISSEDVE

-143 IIPNGPSEMAGLK
+143 IIPNGPSEAAGLK
-156 AGDRI
+156 AGDRVI
-161 LEVDGVKIAGTGLKI
+161 EVDGDKIAGTGLKI
-176 EDVLG
+176 EDVHG

-192 LKIVTKPNL
+192 LKILNKSNL
-201 NPEDI
+201 NPKDI
-206 KVTRGSIPLPSID
+206 EITRGSIPLPSID
-219 ASFMINSTI
+219 ASFMVNSTI

-235 FSNNTDREFAYA
+235 FSNKTDTEFAYA

-280 FLPAGKS
+280 FLSGGKS
-287 IVYTEG
+287 IVYTAG
-293 AHQQKKEYFSS
+293 LHQEKREYFSS
-304 GYGNFESN
+304 AYGNFESN
-312 ELIILVNS
+312 ELVILVNS

-337 RGLIMGRRT
+337 RGLIMGRRS

-371 YTPAGRCIQKPYG
+371 YTPTGRCIQKPYG

-410 ENAEKFTTPQGRTV
+410 ENAEKFITPEGRTV

-450 AYTAAYR
+450 AYSAAYR
-457 DFCFDYIDKNREKLN
+457 DFCFDYVDKNREKLN
-472 YKDVKSFKAQ
+472 FKDVKSFNAQ

-497 YNNHGVEKDLYGINA
+497 YTNHGVVRDVYGIKV

-517 KNQLKQELATYLW
+517 KNQLKSELATYLW

-535 FFISIPFDNDIQIAI
+535 FFISIPFDKDIQVAI
-550 KELNNII
+550 KQLN
-557 K
+557 KD

>member
-1 MEEEYKEIKVSSYI
+1 MEEEHEEIKVSSYI
-15 SSTKGTLDKNNKSNN
+15 SSTKGTLDKNNTSNN
-30 LLLIL
+30 WLLIL

-41 ICSAATYF
+41 ICSAVTYF

-54 FRSQEKMIQEEQ
+54 FRSQEKIIQEEQ

-78 THYVD
+78 SHYVD

-92 TSISGMLT
+92 TSIAGMLA

-143 IIPNGPSEMAGLK
+143 IIPNGPSEIAGLK

-192 LKIVTKPNL
+192 LKIVNKSNL
-201 NPEDI
+201 NPKDI
-206 KVTRGSIPLPSID
+206 EVTRGSIPLPSID
-219 ASFMINSTI
+219 ASFMINSTT

-287 IVYTEG
+287 MVYTEG

-304 GYGNFESN
+304 KYGNFESN

-351 VQQPINLEDGS
+351 VQQPINLQDGS

-371 YTPAGRCIQKPYG
+371 YTPTGRCIQKPYG

-410 ENAEKFTTPQGRTV
+410 ENAEQFITPEGRTV
-424 YGGGGIMPDVFIPI
+424 YGGGGIMPDIFIPI

-457 DFCFDYIDKNREKLN
+457 DFCFDYVDKNRDKLN
-472 YKDVKSFKAQ
+472 YKDVKSFNNQ

-497 YNNHGVEKDLYGINA
+497 YNKHGVEKDLHGINA

-530 DEEAR
+530 DEKAR
-535 FFISIPFDNDIQIAI
+535 FYISIPFDNDIQAAI
-550 KELNNII
+550 KEII

>member
-15 SSTKGTLDKNNKSNN
+15 SSTKGPLDKNNKSNN
-30 LLLIL
+30 WLLIL

-54 FRSQEKMIQEEQ
+54 FRSQEKIIQEEQ

-78 THYVD
+78 SHYVD

-92 TSISGMLT
+92 TSISGMLA

-143 IIPNGPSEMAGLK
+143 IIPNGPSEIAGLK

-161 LEVDGVKIAGTGLKI
+161 LEVDGVKIAGIGLKI
-176 EDVLG
+176 EDVQG

-192 LKIVTKPNL
+192 LKILNKSTL
-201 NPEDI
+201 NPKDI
-206 KVTRGSIPLPSID
+206 EVTRGSIPLPSID

-247 VADLKA
+247 VSDLKA

-280 FLPAGKS
+280 FLAAGKS
-287 IVYTEG
+287 IVYTKG

-304 GYGNFESN
+304 RYGNFESN
-312 ELIILVNS
+312 ELVILVNS

-330 GAIQDND
+330 GAVQDND

-371 YTPAGRCIQKPYG
+371 YTPTGRCIQKPYG

-410 ENAEKFTTPQGRTV
+410 ENAEKFITPEGRTV
-424 YGGGGIMPDVFIPI
+424 YGGGGIMPDLFIPI
-438 DTSGSSLYLSSL
+438 DTSESSLYLSAL
-450 AYTAAYR
+450 AYSAAYR
-457 DFCFDYIDKNREKLN
+457 DFCFDYVDKNRDKLN
-472 YKDVKSFKAQ
+472 YKDVKSFKTQ
-482 YSITEQMFNNFVENA
+482 YSITEQMFHNFVENA
-497 YNNHGVEKDLYGINA
+497 YKNHGVEKDVYGINA

-517 KNQLKQELATYLW
+517 KNQLKSELATYLW

-550 KELNNII
+550 KALNNKIN
-557 K
+557 

>member
-15 SSTKGTLDKNNKSNN
+15 SSTKGALDKNNKSNN
-30 LLLIL
+30 WLLIL

-49 IGTGQ
+49 IGAGQ
-54 FRSQEKMIQEEQ
+54 FRSQEKVIQEEQ
-66 VLKLNHVLDVIE
+66 VVKLNHVLDVIE
-78 THYVD
+78 SHYVD
-83 SVDRKELIE
+83 SIDRKELIE
-92 TSISGMLT
+92 TSIAGMLA
-100 KLDPHSAYISSKDVE
+100 KLDPHSAYISSKNVE

-143 IIPNGPSEMAGLK
+143 IIPNGPSEIAGLK

-161 LEVDGVKIAGTGLKI
+161 LEVDGVKIAGTGLKN

-192 LKIVTKPNL
+192 LKIVNKSNL
-201 NPEDI
+201 NPLDLE
-206 KVTRGSIPLPSID
+206 VTRGSIPLPSID
-219 ASFMINSTI
+219 ASFMINHTT

-293 AHQQKKEYFSS
+293 AHQKKKEYFSS
-304 GYGNFESN
+304 EYGNFESN

-371 YTPAGRCIQKPYG
+371 YTPTGRCIQKPYG

-410 ENAEKFTTPQGRTV
+410 ENTEKFITPEGRTV
-424 YGGGGIMPDVFIPI
+424 YGGGGIMPDLFIPI

-450 AYTAAYR
+450 AYSGAYR
-457 DFCFDYIDKNREKLN
+457 DFCFDYVDKNKDKLN
-472 YKDVKSFKAQ
+472 YKDVKSFEAQ
-482 YSITEQMFNNFVENA
+482 YSITDQMFNNFVENA
-497 YNNHGVEKDLYGINA
+497 YKKHGVEKDEYGINT
-512 SKNRI
+512 SRNRI
-517 KNQLKQELATYLW
+517 KNQLKSELATYLW

>member
-30 LLLIL
+30 WLLIL

-41 ICSAATYF
+41 ICSAVTYF

-54 FRSQEKMIQEEQ
+54 FRSQEKIIQEEQ

-78 THYVD
+78 SHYVD

-92 TSISGMLT
+92 TSISSMLA

-143 IIPNGPSEMAGLK
+143 IIPNGPSEVAGLK
-156 AGDRI
+156 VGDRI
-161 LEVDGVKIAGTGLKI
+161 LEVDGANIAGTGLKI
-176 EDVLG
+176 EDVHG

-192 LKIVTKPNL
+192 LKIVNKSNL
-201 NPEDI
+201 TPKNIE
-206 KVTRGSIPLPSID
+206 VTRGSIPLPSID
-219 ASFMINSTI
+219 ASFMVNSTI

-235 FSNNTDREFAYA
+235 FSNNTDKEFAYA

-304 GYGNFESN
+304 GYGNFENN
-312 ELIILVNS
+312 ELVILVNS

-371 YTPAGRCIQKPYG
+371 YTPTGRCIQKPYG

-457 DFCFDYIDKNREKLN
+457 DYCFDYVDKNREKLN

-497 YNNHGVEKDLYGINA
+497 YKKHGVEKDVYGINA

-517 KNQLKQELATYLW
+517 KNQLKSELATYLW

-535 FFISIPFDNDIQIAI
+535 FFISIPFDNDIQMAI
-550 KELNNII
+550 KELNN
-557 K
+557 KTK

>member
-1 MEEEYKEIKVSSYI
+1 MEEEHEEIKVSSYI

-30 LLLIL
+30 WLLIL

-41 ICSAATYF
+41 ICSAVTYF

-54 FRSQEKMIQEEQ
+54 FRSQEKIIQEEQ

-78 THYVD
+78 SHYVD

-92 TSISGMLT
+92 TSIAGMLA
-100 KLDPHSAYISSKDVE
+100 KLDPHSAYISAKDVE

-143 IIPNGPSEMAGLK
+143 IIPNGPSEIAGLK

-161 LEVDGVKIAGTGLKI
+161 LEVDGVKIAGTGLKN

-192 LKIVTKPNL
+192 LKIVNKSNL
-201 NPEDI
+201 NPLDLE
-206 KVTRGSIPLPSID
+206 VTRGSIPLPSID
-219 ASFMINSTI
+219 ASFMVSHTT

-280 FLPAGKS
+280 FLAAGKS

-312 ELIILVNS
+312 ELVILVNS

-330 GAIQDND
+330 GAVQDND

-371 YTPAGRCIQKPYG
+371 YTPTGRCIQKPYG

-410 ENAEKFTTPQGRTV
+410 ENAEKFITPEGRTV
-424 YGGGGIMPDVFIPI
+424 YGGGGIMPDLFIPI
-438 DTSGSSLYLSSL
+438 DTSGSSLYLSAL
-450 AYTAAYR
+450 AYSAAYR
-457 DFCFDYIDKNREKLN
+457 DFCFDYVDKNRDKLN
-472 YKDVKSFKAQ
+472 YKDVKSFNNQ

-497 YNNHGVEKDLYGINA
+497 YNKHGVEKDLHGINA

-530 DEEAR
+530 DEKAR
-535 FFISIPFDNDIQIAI
+535 FYISIPFDNDIQAAI
-550 KELNNII
+550 KEII

>member
-1 MEEEYKEIKVSSYI
+1 MELGNFVLKKRI
-15 SSTKGTLDKNNKSNN
+15 
-30 LLLIL
+30 
-35 TPLLIG
+35 
-41 ICSAATYF
+41 
-49 IGTGQ
+49 
-54 FRSQEKMIQEEQ
+54 IQEEQ

-78 THYVD
+78 SHYVD
-83 SVDRKELIE
+83 SVDREDLIE
-92 TSISGMLT
+92 TSISGMLE

-115 RQNEELQGHFGGVGI
+115 RLNEELQGHFGGVGI

-143 IIPNGPSEMAGLK
+143 IIPGGPSEAAGLK
-156 AGDRI
+156 GGDRVI
-161 LEVDGVKIAGTGLKI
+161 AVDGDNIAGIGLSI
-176 EDVLG
+176 EDVHG

-192 LKIVTKPNL
+192 LKILNKSYL
-201 NPEDI
+201 NPKNIEI
-206 KVTRGSIPLPSID
+206 TRGSIPLPSID
-219 ASFMINSTI
+219 ASFMVNSTI

-235 FSNNTDREFAYA
+235 FSSNTDREFAYA
-247 VADLKA
+247 IADLKTQ
-253 EGMTKLVFDLR
+253 GMTKLVFDLR

-280 FLPAGKS
+280 FLPGGKS

-312 ELIILVNS
+312 ELVILVNS

-371 YTPAGRCIQKPYG
+371 YTPTGRCIQKPYG
-384 NGIDYYN
+384 KGIDYYN

-405 DSVIF
+405 DSTVF

-424 YGGGGIMPDVFIPI
+424 YGGGGIMPDLFIPI

-450 AYTAAYR
+450 AYSGAYR
-457 DFCFDYIDKNREKLN
+457 DFCFDYIDKNRTKLN
-472 YKDVKSFKAQ
+472 YKNAKAFNAQ
-482 YSITEQMFNNFVENA
+482 YAITEQMFNEFVEYA
-497 YNNHGVEKDLYGINA
+497 FVKHAVCKRCIWY
-512 SKNRI
+512 
-517 KNQLKQELATYLW
+517 Q
-530 DEEAR
+530 
-535 FFISIPFDNDIQIAI
+535 SI
-550 KELNNII
+550 
-557 K
+557 